1 MKTLYRLAPPFQ
13 HWHRSLLLGLLV
25 LAAQVLSPSTTSAQA
40 TSQRLIP
47 FQGRLTNQAGVA
59 YTSGQYS
66 ITFNLYS
73 QAVGGSTLWTERHE
87 KVGVTNG
94 MVNVFLGS
102 ITPLAAVDFSTVKY
116 LGITIDA
123 DNNPATADPE
133 MVPRQMIIPAF
144 HSKTADTAKTAD
156 LALNS
161 NKLNGSDWTPL
172 FGTNSPA
179 GTISGSKITAGTI
192 GSSQLGAG
200 AVQSGNLSAGAVTT
214 DKLSTEVA
222 SKLGTGG
229 GGGGGVNYVTNGGG
243 DNVTGWTV
251 YKDSAQVSPITG
263 STAPPAGNNGIT
275 WQRGTTGNLR
285 QGSEFLLT
293 TPAGSNR
300 QGEGVSYDFTID
312 KADQTR
318 TLTISYDALV
328 VSGTYTEGDVRLY
341 LIAAPGTANASVI
354 EPVGTKVPSG
364 ALGLPFQGRATF
376 QALNGV
382 TAYRLCLHVAS
393 TSTAS
398 YQLAFDSFSVGP
410 QSLQSGTP
418 ITDYKDMGP
427 ITVGATTTAPT
438 KGATKLVDRILA
450 RRVGDVAELVYDY
463 SQSTAG
469 TSGSGIYLFSLP
481 SGLAFDPIKVSY
493 SSSIG
498 HARTNNSSSVGLGFV
513 TSDNAVGYNGVV
525 SAIAYDSNRFFLK
538 VITSQTTTGA
548 GDVAVDEEIGSSAF
562 GLASSNCGIR
572 ISIKAPILGWGS
584 SVQMISDA
592 GDGRVVAAKV
602 GGSSS
607 GQSLTAGVTNL
618 IFSNVDRDTHGAYN
632 TTTGIYTA
640 PLSGFYH
647 IAGAVRTSTSTG
659 QAWSTYVNGILGPSI
674 SLQFTGQFGSF
685 SGGAFLN
692 AGDQLAIRC
701 DYNVAIAASTGSA
714 NHYLY
719 IAREAGGS
727 STIGTSE
734 TVAARYTCAVAQAL
748 TTTPAVINY
757 ATVSHDTHGAVTT
770 GAAWKFRAPVSGKYR
785 VAARFMTGLG
795 TTVQRLNVELY
806 KNDSLYSVLVTG
818 TQQTVTSGRIE
829 GSGTDIIQLFAGDA
843 IDLRGSVS
851 VGTNTLSG
859 EAIYNFVTIER
870 IGN

>member
-1 MKTLYRLAPPFQ
+1 MHHRHSLTCRLLAWGALILALLMFQ
-13 HWHRSLLLGLLV
+13 
-25 LAAQVLSPSTTSAQA
+25 PSAFAQA
-40 TSQRLIP
+40 SSQRLIP

-263 STAPPAGNNGIT
+263 STAPLAGNNGIT

-328 VSGTYTEGDVRLY
+328 VSGTYSEGDVRLY

-398 YQLAFDSFSVGP
+398 YQLAFDSFAVGP

-427 ITVGATTTAPT
+427 ITIGATTTAPT

-450 RRVGDVAELVYDY
+450 RRVGDEAEMVYEY
-463 SQSTAG
+463 TQTTGGTVGAG
-469 TSGSGIYLFSLP
+469 SYLFSLP
-481 SGLAFDPIKVSY
+481 PGLTFDSSKVTFAGTTGSY
-493 SSSIG
+493 RGSSS
-498 HARTNNSSSVGLGFV
+498 
-513 TSDNAVGYNGVV
+513 
-525 SAIAYDSNRFFLK
+525 SAIGSGVITIGSGAMEANLLATAYDSNRFYLL
-538 VITSQTTTGA
+538 VTSSQSGINGA
-548 GDVAVDEEIGSSAF
+548 GEGSVDKPLGANHYSFGNIDFAF
-562 GLASSNCGIR
+562 RLF
-572 ISIKAPILGWGS
+572 IKAPILGWGS
-584 SVQMISDA
+584 SVQMSSDA
-592 GDGRVVAAKV
+592 GDGRVVVAIAR
-602 GGSSS
+602 GLASSS
-607 GQSLTAGVTNL
+607 VTAGSALPFNT
-618 IFSNVDRDTHGAYN
+618 IEADTHGAYN
-632 TTTGIYTA
+632 ASTYKFTA
-640 PLSGFYH
+640 PLSGFYRVTVSGLYSAVVSDQILMRDAELIGY
-647 IAGAVRTSTSTG
+647 IATTNNARISSSALVYANAGNQLWVKNGSTVTVADVTTNVRIQYERLS
-659 QAWSTYVNGILGPSI
+659 
-674 SLQFTGQFGSF
+674 
-685 SGGAFLN
+685 SGG
-692 AGDQLAIRC
+692 
-701 DYNVAIAASTGSA
+701 
-714 NHYLY
+714 
-719 IAREAGGS
+719 

-859 EAIYNFVTIER
+859 DAVYNFVTIER